1 LVLSTSVT
9 ILIIDRHSGTIN
21 QTIPVNYFTTHN
33 VYQYNSRNLIL
44 SYSIA
49 VGVTLFSIIIGAYAT
64 ITNGV
69 SHSSSFSAM
78 IATTRNPQ
86 LDRLVEGSSLG
97 ALLLEKEMRRTKLKF
112 GELMGDGREKGGVNG
127 HVGFGF
133 EDSVLNLRR
142 GGKYT

>member
-1 LVLSTSVT
+1 MSPNDTDT
-9 ILIIDRHSGTIN
+9 ITDVCSGTTN

-49 VGVTLFSIIIGAYAT
+49 VGVTIFCIIIGTYAT

-97 ALLLEKEMRRTKLKF
+97 ALPLDREMRKTKLKF
-112 GELMGDGREKGGVNG
+112 GELIGDGREKGGVAG

-133 EDSVLNLRR
+133 EDNVLNLRR
-142 GGKYT
+142 DGKYS